1 MDLSIDRSIRHW
13 WVFLIR
19 GILFI
24 LVGIYMIASPIA
36 SFIALGFLF
45 GLMILLAG
53 ISELLGVTRDN
64 HPGSRSWHLALG
76 IIEVIFGVVLM
87 THVATSV
94 AIIRIIVG
102 LWFIFRGVTLFNVF
116 RVIHTSWL
124 PRLGAVLIV
133 IFGLLILFDVVF
145 GSMTII
151 LFAAISFIITGI
163 FNVWLG
169 FSMKPRTL

>member
-53 ISELLGVTRDN
+53 ISELLNVTRDN
-64 HPGSRSWHLALG
+64 NPGSRSWHLALG
-76 IIEVIFGVVLM
+76 IIEVIFGIVLM
-87 THVATSV
+87 THVAASV

-102 LWFIFRGVTLFNVF
+102 LWFIFRGVTLFNVS
-116 RVIHTSWL
+116 RGIHTSWV
-124 PRLGAVLIV
+124 PRLAAILIV
-133 IFGLLILFDVVF
+133 ILGLLILFDVVF

-151 LFAAISFIITGI
+151 LFVAISFIVTGI

-169 FSMKPRTL
+169 YRMKPRTL